1 MQEQISSLES
11 ALSVSALSKHGLTNE
26 MQDLLRTRTELECII
41 TDLGQAGERG
51 EARKKTLRREL
62 KELEKKISEVETELM
77 EVVPEWEDRV
87 TKEKEARTR
96 SVRLNVQ
103 VVRFLD
109 PLNSLD
115 RAQASLDTLY
125 AKQGRI
131 TRFKSRAERDSFLKG
146 EVDAITAFEKSQ
158 AQVKADVQTQ
168 LTGTLKSIDE
178 LSRKAEEMEESLGER
193 RGKLQELQE
202 EANNLRRSLTEK
214 TEQRK

>member
-1 MQEQISSLES
+1 M
-11 ALSVSALSKHGLTNE
+11 
-26 MQDLLRTRTELECII
+26 
-41 TDLGQAGERG
+41 
-51 EARKKTLRREL
+51 
-62 KELEKKISEVETELM
+62 
-77 EVVPEWEDRV
+77 
-87 TKEKEARTR
+87 
-96 SVRLNVQ
+96 
-103 VVRFLD
+103 
-109 PLNSLD
+109 NSLD
-115 RAQASLDTLY
+115 RAQTSLDTLY

-178 LSRKAEEMEESLGER
+178 LGRKAEEMEESLGER